1 MSRRSSSSPLEIL
14 LGLIGTALVTAV
26 VAAGTY
32 IWRVYTAK
40 PEYEDQPNQGSD
52 QQ

>member
-1 MSRRSSSSPLEIL
+1 MSRRSSSSSIEIL
-14 LGLIGTALVTAV
+14 LGLLGGALVALG
-26 VAAGTY
+26 AF

-40 PEYEDQPNQGSD
+40 PKHEEQPTQGSD

>member
-14 LGLIGTALVTAV
+14 LGLLGTALVT
-26 VAAGTY
+26 VAAY

-40 PEYEDQPNQGSD
+40 PDYSNSQGND
-52 QQ
+52 DHDNRN

>member
-1 MSRRSSSSPLEIL
+1 MSRRSSSSSLEIL
-14 LGLIGTALVTAV
+14 LGLLGGALVALG
-26 VAAGTY
+26 AF

-40 PEYEDQPNQGSD
+40 PEYDDQPTQGSD

>member
-1 MSRRSSSSPLEIL
+1 MSRHSVSPLEQL
-14 LGLIGTALVTAV
+14 LGLIGTALVTL
-26 VAAGTY
+26 GTF

-40 PEYEDQPNQGSD
+40 PEYEDQPTQGSD